1 MKISLSGIFF
11 HFCYT
16 ITIMGILRKK
26 RKSFLE
32 RAEAVVLEH
41 IPDKYQKSLV
51 GVYRLGFF
59 MNAVGIFG
67 MILSLFSILGIFV
80 AKDNFTTDGLI
91 MRVVLLAIMTGLA
104 ILGGLYMKMKLNPPL
119 AFGWAVF
126 IGIICL
132 ILTGFFGFVLVAMF
146 VNSLEEIYG
155 PAMLCI
161 VGVIMFLL
169 TVLPLLILLNAI
181 YYLFFAHKEYAKWY
195 QYYAKRH
202 HLGEEVK
209 VVKKTSKKNNQK
221 LPDEYVDD
229 GL

>member
-1 MKISLSGIFF
+1 
-11 HFCYT
+11 
-16 ITIMGILRKK
+16 MGILRKQ

-32 RAEAVVLEH
+32 RTEAVILEH
-41 IPDKYQKSLV
+41 VPEKYQKSLV

-91 MRVVLLAIMTGLA
+91 TCIVLLAIMTGLA
-104 ILGGLYMKMKLNPPL
+104 ILGGLYMKMKLDPPL

-126 IGIICL
+126 

-155 PAMLCI
+155 SVMLCI
-161 VGVIMFLL
+161 VGIIMFLF

-181 YYLFFAHKEYAKWY
+181 YYLFFAHKEYVKWY